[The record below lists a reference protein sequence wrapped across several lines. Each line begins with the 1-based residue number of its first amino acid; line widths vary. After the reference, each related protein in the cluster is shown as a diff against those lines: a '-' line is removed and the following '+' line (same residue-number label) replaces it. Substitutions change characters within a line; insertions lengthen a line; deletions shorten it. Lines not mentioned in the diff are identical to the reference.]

1 MRCNGNSHSPDNIQ
15 TVRMSA
21 RGGSEQKIYSIARA
35 NGTATSQLSA
45 LIFLCKIST
54 AREGSPRACAL
65 WSVMADPFSS
75 AGLRRRGLGRKLA
88 WLTHVTGSECAC
100 GTSSS

>member
-45 LIFLCKIST
+45 LIFYVRFRPLG
-54 AREGSPRACAL
+54 RVPRARARCGRL
-65 WSVMADPFSS
+65 WPTRSVQRACEDG
-75 AGLRRRGLGRKLA
+75 GLDGSLLG
-88 WLTHVTGSECAC
+88 
-100 GTSSS
+100 